1 MMDGDT
7 IEKQVLAELEA
18 IGIHYERIEIDP
30 EFADTAEFCE
40 KYNFPLA
47 NSGNTIVVAA
57 KKEPLQYAA
66 CVVRADTRLDVNHR
80 VRQLMGVR
88 RLSFAGAEQ
97 TAQLTGMQIG
107 GVTVLALP
115 EGLPIY
121 IDARLME
128 LEYVILGSGSRSSK
142 LKLSPELFRRMP
154 SVEIVADLG
163 GAAALRRVMR

>member
-1 MMDGDT
+1 MRPNP
-7 IEKQVLAELEA
+7 A
-18 IGIHYERIEIDP
+18 IS
-30 EFADTAEFCE
+30 C
-40 KYNFPLA
+40 
-47 NSGNTIVVAA
+47 VVASIP
-57 KKEPLQYAA
+57 EPFPGAA
-66 CVVRADTRLDVNHR
+66 CVVRPDTRLDVNHR

-97 TAQLTGMQIG
+97 TALLTGMQIG

-154 SVEIVADLG
+154 SVEIVADL
-163 GAAALRRVMR
+163 ALT